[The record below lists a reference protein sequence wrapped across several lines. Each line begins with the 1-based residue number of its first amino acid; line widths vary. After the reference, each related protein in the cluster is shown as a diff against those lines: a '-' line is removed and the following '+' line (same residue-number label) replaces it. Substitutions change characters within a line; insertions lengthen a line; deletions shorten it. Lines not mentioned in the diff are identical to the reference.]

1 MDHVSNWKERE
12 STLLRDVRERLQ
24 YYQSVRK
31 TARILQRVTSSVVM
45 IGSILAPTSI
55 ATSAGNTM
63 DPGFLGTAGT
73 STALISLM
81 ITLAVAIT
89 EGFRRIF
96 RFEQRWASAW
106 LSGQK
111 LHMARERYYDSIV
124 GLEFGGDAWKIELM
138 NLRKAVNETMTLD
151 GEEFFQS
158 VKDLEPVDRKPAEQS

>member
-1 MDHVSNWKERE
+1 MDHISNWKERE
-12 STLLRDVRERLQ
+12 STLLRDVKERLR
-24 YYQSVRK
+24 YYESARK
-31 TARILQRVTSSVVM
+31 TARILQRITSSVVM
-45 IGSILAPTSI
+45 IGSIVAPTSI

-63 DPGFLGTAGT
+63 DLGSLGTQAT
-73 STALISLM
+73 STALISLT
-81 ITLAVAIT
+81 ITLIVAIT

-111 LHMARERYYDSIV
+111 LHMAREKYYDSIV

-151 GEEFFQS
+151 GEEFFQG
-158 VKDLEPVDRKPAEQS
+158 VKDLEPVDRKSAEQS